1 MNAPHPYK
9 SRPSQKIKIPY
20 VGDAFALRL
29 GRSIILW
36 VSIATVIGGVWL
48 LLDWMVNG

>member
-1 MNAPHPYK
+1 MTAPHPYK
-9 SRPSQKIKIPY
+9 CRPLQKIKIPY

-36 VSIATVIGGVWL
+36 FSIAMVIGGVWL
-48 LLDWMVNG
+48 LMDFLANG